1 MLAQQLQ
8 LKLSFESVDV
18 ENINDEIE
26 IWHLRFKSLAQLKH
40 EQSHYQSIYLNFA
53 TVKTE
58 KVLYRHLTKLNLMI
72 QERQN
77 PAAIHHQFKYFH
89 S

>member
-8 LKLSFESVDV
+8 LELSFESVAV
-18 ENINDEIE
+18 ENINNEIE
-26 IWHLRFKSLAQLKH
+26 IWHLRFKSLSQLKY
-40 EQSHYQSIYLNFA
+40 EQCHYQSIYLNFA

-58 KVLYRHLTKLNLMI
+58 RVLYRHLTKLNLMI

-77 PAAIHHQFKYFH
+77 PAPRHHQFKYFH

>member
-1 MLAQQLQ
+1 MLAQELQ
-8 LKLSFESVDV
+8 LELNFESVAV

-26 IWHLRFKSLAQLKH
+26 IWHLRFKSLSQLKH
-40 EQSHYQSIYLNFA
+40 EQSHYQSICLYFA

-58 KVLYRHLTKLNLMI
+58 KVSYRHLTKLNLMI

-77 PAAIHHQFKYFH
+77 PAAIYHQIKRFY
-89 S
+89 